1 MTNTT
6 KKFRTLLSAAALS
19 VAAAATGFAQ
29 DAKEPE
35 APVDA
40 DAGAATGAAVGAVI
54 AGDTH
59 DAVAKD
65 MMGTMNKMA
74 EILSKATDVPTAEK
88 AAAELGKLEEPLKKI
103 TARMKAL
110 GEPGEELEAE
120 LKAKYEPQM
129 KEIQTKLMGAMVGL
143 AANPDA
149 MKPIGAAMER
159 IGKIMSD
166 VEK

>member
-6 KKFRTLLSAAALS
+6 KKFRTILSAAALS
-19 VAAAATGFAQ
+19 VAAAATSFAQ
-29 DAKEPE
+29 DAKEPVK
-35 APVDA
+35 PA
-40 DAGAATGAAVGAVI
+40 DGDTGAAAEAVAGAI

-65 MMGTMNKMA
+65 MMGTMTKMA
-74 EILSKATDVPTAEK
+74 DILSKATDVPTAET
-88 AAAELGKLEEPLKKI
+88 AAAELGKLEGPLKKI
-103 TARMKAL
+103 AARMKAL
-110 GEPGEELEAE
+110 GEPGEELEAK

-129 KEIQTKLMGAMVGL
+129 KEIQTKMMGAMVGL

-159 IGKIMSD
+159 IGKIMSE